1 MRLSRTILNTP
12 RLRHIA
18 ALELLSVRAQG
29 YRFQRAYSRRAMY
42 RRAAAQ
48 AMNRAHE
55 AFRVDMLSDAAEL
68 DAIATA
74 ALQASYAGITL

>member
-1 MRLSRTILNTP
+1 
-12 RLRHIA
+12 
-18 ALELLSVRAQG
+18 
-29 YRFQRAYSRRAMY
+29 MY

-68 DAIATA
+68 DATATA
-74 ALQASYAGITL
+74 TLQASYAGITL